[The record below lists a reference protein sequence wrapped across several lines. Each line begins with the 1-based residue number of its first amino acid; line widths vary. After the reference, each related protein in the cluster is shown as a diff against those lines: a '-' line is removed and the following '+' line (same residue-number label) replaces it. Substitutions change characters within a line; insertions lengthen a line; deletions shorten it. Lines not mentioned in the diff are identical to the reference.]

1 MARGICKSVCV
12 NGGGEK
18 EPYSLIITVKS
29 KCYNFY
35 TNMTLYLFAITSAAF
50 IQIATI
56 YFLRANFL
64 GSFLY
69 AVPFILV
76 SQFLFLWSYS
86 KSPNFIVIWFVT
98 TALTN
103 TLAFLVGYFLYQ
115 EQVSLLNILGIAFVM
130 AGIVLLN
137 FKI

>member
-1 MARGICKSVCV
+1 MT
-12 NGGGEK
+12 
-18 EPYSLIITVKS
+18 PYI
-29 KCYNFY
+29 
-35 TNMTLYLFAITSAAF
+35 FAITAAAF
-50 IQIATI
+50 IQIGTI

-69 AVPFILV
+69 AIPFILV

-86 KSPNFIVIWFVT
+86 KSPNFIAIWFIT
-98 TALTN
+98 TAFTN

-115 EQVSLLNILGIAFVM
+115 EQVSLLNILGVVFVM

>member
-1 MARGICKSVCV
+1 
-12 NGGGEK
+12 
-18 EPYSLIITVKS
+18 
-29 KCYNFY
+29 
-35 TNMTLYLFAITSAAF
+35 MTLYILAITAAAF

-86 KSPNFIVIWFVT
+86 KSPNFLVIWFIT

-115 EQVSLLNILGIAFVM
+115 EQVSLWNIFGIVFIM
-130 AGIVLLN
+130 AGVALLN
-137 FKI
+137 LKI

>member
-1 MARGICKSVCV
+1 
-12 NGGGEK
+12 
-18 EPYSLIITVKS
+18 
-29 KCYNFY
+29 
-35 TNMTLYLFAITSAAF
+35 MTSYILAITAAAF

-69 AVPFILV
+69 AIPFILV

-115 EQVSLLNILGIAFVM
+115 EQVSLVNILGIIFVI
-130 AGIVLLN
+130 GGVVLLN
-137 FKI
+137 LK